1 MQLTAVV
8 CRQSV
13 LQEIHVIDCVG
24 RTNNSGI
31 MSESIPQR
39 SKNKVCR
46 RLIFDDDD
54 APEKQRNEDLDHLDQ
69 LVDLEKLNATEKS
82 EQMSRWN
89 FDFDNERPLDGD
101 WQWERVSPPS
111 PIQQQELIKTLEM
124 EKEDKHN
131 DRTV

>member
-1 MQLTAVV
+1 
-8 CRQSV
+8 
-13 LQEIHVIDCVG
+13 
-24 RTNNSGI
+24 

-69 LVDLEKLNATEKS
+69 LVDLEKLNATEKR

-111 PIQQQELIKTLEM
+111 PIQQQELIKTL
-124 EKEDKHN
+124 
-131 DRTV
+131 